1 MDKTKFDKIEGRE
14 ALRRLL
20 DGENIYVDENTFVHL
35 PIYNDLQRVDIVNG
49 KPMSEDDWIS
59 ITEFV
64 EHEWFIK
71 KPFDVRSALVNNPNK
86 WVAVYLGQ
94 ECPHWFKVGF
104 DLQAMSVVKTHYS
117 FDVEIDDKSGK
128 VNYLDDIEL
137 EEILDLCIDI
147 EDVPQSE
154 KDMLEQPWKTERI
167 TYISPKLREY
177 FNKRYP
183 HLTENDIEAILLSV
197 KRKLEDEP
205 YLPAG
210 SKPCLVTNP
219 PYTYE
224 IEEIIASLY
233 EVNPAI
239 PHLYDDEGVLFKK
252 EKIKKG

>member
-1 MDKTKFDKIEGRE
+1 MIDLDDFELIKPKESIE
-14 ALRRLL
+14 RLL
-20 DGENIYVDENTFVHL
+20 EGENIFNKNGGAYYMNSETGTIWFKNENTDHEDYTSL
-35 PIYNDLQRVDIVNG
+35 TQMLLQ
-49 KPMSEDDWIS
+49 EWY
-59 ITEFV
+59 V
-64 EHEWFIK
+64 E
-71 KPFDVRSALVNNPNK
+71 KPFDVRKTLVKNPNK

-94 ECPHWFKVGF
+94 ECPHWFKIGF

-117 FDVEIDDKSGK
+117 FDVKVDDKSGK

-167 TYISPKLREY
+167 TYISPKLQEY
-177 FNKRYP
+177 FNKKYP

-205 YLPAG
+205 YLPVG
-210 SKPCLVTNP
+210 SKPYLITKLPC
-219 PYTYE
+219 TYE
-224 IEEIIASLY
+224 LDENIASLY
-233 EVNPAI
+233 EVNPVI
-239 PHLYDDEGVLFKK
+239 PHYYDEDGVLFKK